1 MTHSELSH
9 VRDILAKIQDTR
21 YNNSELKFT
30 HFHASR
36 SLKYVYFQS
45 IPCLFLFCV
54 LSPEPT
60 LKNFLCDFIEPKTK
74 FFELFR
80 VFYDIHDLLRCCH
93 SSLSRNLRRNQHWK
107 SQTFVL
113 KPKVSFR
120 VRYFYLIWPY
130 FYFNSL
136 YIHCASVIFVLR
148 RKKRWLW
155 AM

>member
-1 MTHSELSH
+1 MTFRTQSRS
-9 VRDILAKIQDTR
+9 RYFGQDTRYKIQDTTTQK
-21 YNNSELKFT
+21 KFT

-60 LKNFLCDFIEPKTK
+60 SKNFLCDFIEPKIK

-80 VFYDIHDLLRCCH
+80 VFYDIHDLLHCCL
-93 SSLSRNLRRNQHWK
+93 SSLSRNLPLRRNQHEK

-113 KPKVSFR
+113 KSQK
-120 VRYFYLIWPY
+120 YLLE
-130 FYFNSL
+130 FG
-136 YIHCASVIFVLR
+136 ASI
-148 RKKRWLW
+148 
-155 AM
+155 

>member
-1 MTHSELSH
+1 MRHSELSH
-9 VRDILAKIQDTR
+9 VRDILAQNENKSQDTTTQ
-21 YNNSELKFT
+21 SKFM

-80 VFYDIHDLLRCCH
+80 VLYDIYDLLRCCH
-93 SSLSRNLRRNQHWK
+93 SSLSRNLRRNQH
-107 SQTFVL
+107 
-113 KPKVSFR
+113 
-120 VRYFYLIWPY
+120 
-130 FYFNSL
+130 
-136 YIHCASVIFVLR
+136 
-148 RKKRWLW
+148 
-155 AM
+155 

>member
-120 VRYFYLIWPY
+120 VQYFYLIWPY

-148 RKKRWLW
+148 RKKRWPW